1 MKLFINI
8 PCNFVE
14 TNYLCKTFLN
24 NKKRKMKFLKLTYAG
39 KSSPTLVNMD
49 DVRTMYV
56 VSDPSGRYE
65 PSTKIQFK
73 NGEYINVSEDLQ
85 SILKLTQ
92 DFHSGNF
99 QDTDWE
105 TVPTVQQRVESSY
118 NRKRTFFPRER
129 NFNNEDAINENRW

>member
-1 MKLFINI
+1 LY
-8 PCNFVE
+8 
-14 TNYLCKTFLN
+14 YLCETFLN

-118 NRKRTFFPRER
+118 NRKRTFYSRER
-129 NFNNEDAINENRW
+129 DFNNEDAINQNRW

>member
-1 MKLFINI
+1 
-8 PCNFVE
+8 
-14 TNYLCKTFLN
+14 
-24 NKKRKMKFLKLTYAG
+24 MKFLKLTYAG

-118 NRKRTFFPRER
+118 NRKRTFYSRER
-129 NFNNEDAINENRW
+129 DFNNEDAINQNRW